1 MAIATDSDESASPRI
16 LDTLKGPAAA
26 VSAAY
31 VAVAT
36 LYILFSD
43 LIVSLIS
50 SDPEVLIELQMT
62 KGFAFVAVTGVSLF
76 LVWTSLEKRE
86 RHERLRHENTR
97 KRLGDLSNALP
108 NPLLILDTDGRL
120 VEWNAANEA
129 VLGYS
134 HSNLSGM
141 TVDALAHPDDLAAAK
156 AAIGRVKDTAR
167 PTNADVRLVTA
178 DGRTLSYR
186 WHGAPLLDAN
196 GAVSEIAVVGIDM
209 TDLKDAQERL
219 RGALQGVKHVLKQT
233 VDAIAMA
240 VEKRDPYTAG
250 HERRVAVL
258 SLEIA
263 HEMGLSNDAC
273 EGLEYSALLHDV
285 GKLAVPTD
293 ILTRPGRLTAS
304 EFDVVKSHAEH
315 GYEILR
321 EIDFP
326 WPVADIIRQHHERLD
341 GSGYPQGLKADEI
354 CREARIIGV
363 ADVVE
368 AMWSHRPYRAGLGI
382 DAALDELR
390 AGSGTRYDPDVVRAC
405 ETVIARGFAF
415 APAVA

>member
-1 MAIATDSDESASPRI
+1 MAFATDSEKHVSPGVS
-16 LDTLKGPAAA
+16 DTLRCPALL

-31 VAVAT
+31 VAIAT
-36 LYILFSD
+36 LYVVFSD
-43 LIVSLIS
+43 FLVALIS
-50 SDPEVLIELQMT
+50 SDPEVLIELQMA

-76 LVWTSLEKRE
+76 VVWTKLEQRE
-86 RHERLRHENTR
+86 RRACLRYEKTR
-97 KRLGDLSNALP
+97 KRLGELSNAFP
-108 NPLLILDTDGRL
+108 NPLVILNPKGQL

-134 HSNLSGM
+134 HGELSRM
-141 TVDALAHPDDLAAAK
+141 TVDDIAHPDDLAPAK
-156 AAIGRVKDTAR
+156 AAIERVRETGR
-167 PTNADVRLVTA
+167 PTNADVRLITA
-178 DGRTLSYR
+178 AGTSLSYR
-186 WHGAPLLDAN
+186 WHGAPLF
-196 GAVSEIAVVGIDM
+196 GPVGEVSDIAVVGIDM

-219 RGALQGVKHVLKQT
+219 RGALCGVKHVLKQT

-263 HEMGLSNDAC
+263 REMGLSDDAC
-273 EGLEYSALLHDV
+273 EGLEYGALLHDV

-293 ILTRPGRLTAS
+293 ILTRPGRLTDS
-304 EFDVVKSHAEH
+304 EYEVVKSHAEH

-341 GSGYPQGLKADEI
+341 GSGYPLGLKGDEI
-354 CREARIIGV
+354 CLEARIIGV

-382 DAALDELR
+382 DAAMDELR
-390 AGSGTRYDPDVVRAC
+390 AGSGTRYDAAIVRAC
-405 ETVIARGFAF
+405 ETVIGRGFEFKA
-415 APAVA
+415 A

>member
-1 MAIATDSDESASPRI
+1 MALAISNRPSSPSLVDSLCR
-16 LDTLKGPAAA
+16 PAVA
-26 VSAAY
+26 VAVAY
-31 VAVAT
+31 VAIAT
-36 LYILFSD
+36 LYIAFSD
-43 LIVSLIS
+43 FLVALIS
-50 SDPEVLIELQMT
+50 SDPDVLTQLQMA
-62 KGFAFVAVTGVSLF
+62 KGFAFVAVTGASLF
-76 LVWTSLEKRE
+76 VVWTKLERRE
-86 RHERLRHENTR
+86 RDVR
-97 KRLGDLSNALP
+97 KRYEETSQRLGELSNALP
-108 NPLLILDTDGRL
+108 NPLVILSQDGRL
-120 VEWNAANEA
+120 VEWNRANEA
-129 VLGYS
+129 VLRYS
-134 HSNLSGM
+134 FEDLSSKG
-141 TVDALAHPDDLAAAK
+141 VEDLAHPDDLVEART
-156 AAIGRVKDTAR
+156 AIGRVKETGQTAK
-167 PTNADVRLVTA
+167 ADVRLITA

-186 WHGAPLLDAN
+186 WHGAPLFGPD
-196 GAVSEIAVVGIDM
+196 GEVSEIAVVGIDL
-209 TDLKDAQERL
+209 TDLKETQEKL
-219 RGALQGVKHVLKQT
+219 RGALCGVKHVLKQT

-250 HERRVAVL
+250 HERQVAVL

-263 HEMGLSNDAC
+263 REMGLSDDAC

-321 EIDFP
+321 SIDFP

-341 GSGYPQGLKADEI
+341 GSGYPQGLKGDEI

-368 AMWSHRPYRAGLGI
+368 AMCSHRPYRAGLGI
-382 DAALDELR
+382 DAALAELR
-390 AGSGTRYDPDVVRAC
+390 AGSGTRYDAEVVQAC

-415 APAVA
+415 APAAA